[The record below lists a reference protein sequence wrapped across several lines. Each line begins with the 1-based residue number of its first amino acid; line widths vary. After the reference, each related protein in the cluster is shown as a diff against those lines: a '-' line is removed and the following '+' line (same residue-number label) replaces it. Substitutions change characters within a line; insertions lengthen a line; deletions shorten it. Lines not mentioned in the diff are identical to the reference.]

1 MYQTR
6 KIKLKKLNKMKTLK
20 NDWLIWTIILAPYI
34 LVAYFWNQFPEQV
47 PTHFGMDGEPD
58 AYSSKVVGLIFF
70 PGINIL
76 MYFLFLV
83 LPKIDPRKKNYE
95 LFPEKYRVIRMGI
108 HSLLSYLLVV
118 IIFYSLGYRF
128 DMSLMVLYG
137 ILVLFLILGNLM
149 GNIRNNFFVGIRTPW
164 TLASEEVWTKTHRF
178 TAKLWVIATLIT
190 MVLIAIV
197 PRIEIV
203 FGVYIAVITIL
214 PIGYSYFEFKKRSK

>member
-1 MYQTR
+1 
-6 KIKLKKLNKMKTLK
+6 MKTLK

-34 LVAYFWNQFPEQV
+34 LVAYFWNQFPEQI

-58 AYSSKVVGLIFF
+58 AYSSKVVGLIIF

-83 LPKIDPRKKNYE
+83 LPKIDPRRKNYE
-95 LFPEKYRVIRMGI
+95 LFPEKYRIIRMGI
-108 HSLLSYLLVV
+108 HSLMSYLLVV
-118 IIFYSLGYRF
+118 IIYYSLGYRF

-164 TLASEEVWTKTHRF
+164 TLASEIVWTKTHRL
-178 TAKLWVIATLIT
+178 TAKLWVVATLIT
-190 MVLIAIV
+190 MILIALV
-197 PRIEIV
+197 SRIEIV
-203 FGVYIAVITIL
+203 FGVYIAVITIV
-214 PIGYSYFEFKKRSK
+214 PIAYSYFEHKKLAKNG